1 LILIIF
7 PALKMSSYG
16 AKFNM
21 IVVVAFI
28 IPLVIVY
35 QIHIVCITTNHPPN
49 NSIFGV
55 LFILLLST
63 AISITEV
70 ILVSKIATIVIS
82 ITWFFVF
89 FLIFSANMQVI
100 FTEDIVF
107 PHGIQKLI
115 AVICIL
121 LLVCAVISIV
131 HDFKSWFFL
140 LLCGIV

>member
-16 AKFNM
+16 GILNR
-21 IVVVAFI
+21 IVVDALI
-28 IPLVIVY
+28 IPLVIGY
-35 QIHIVCITTNHPPN
+35 QIRIYYITSNHPSN

-70 ILVSKIATIVIS
+70 VLVSKIATVIIS
-82 ITWFFVF
+82 ITWFYVF
-89 FLIFSANMQVI
+89 LLIFIENLLVI

-107 PHGIQKLI
+107 PHGIQKFL
-115 AVICIL
+115 AVVCIL
-121 LLVCAVISIV
+121 LLGYAARSLVRSF
-131 HDFKSWFFL
+131 DS
-140 LLCGIV
+140 